1 MGWARMELETE
12 ITDYKPTSCC
22 KPVAPPLIIRQAREK
37 LEADLTKLKQLVEE
51 ESLAGLTRH
60 RTPSSYGNIIRA

>member
-1 MGWARMELETE
+1 MGWARMKLETE

-22 KPVAPPLIIRQAREK
+22 KPVAPPLIIRQARKK
-37 LEADLTKLKQLVEE
+37 LEADLTKLKKLVEE
-51 ESLAGLTRH
+51 ESLAGLTRR